1 MKKYVIL
8 EYIYLFLCLVFI
20 VSSELFDYP
29 SWLMTTFH
37 WTLFAFF
44 TVKLIIAIW
53 KNRRK

>member
-8 EYIYLFLCLVFI
+8 EYIYLFLCLIFI
-20 VSSELFDYP
+20 VSSELVDYP

-44 TVKLIIAIW
+44 TVKLILAIW